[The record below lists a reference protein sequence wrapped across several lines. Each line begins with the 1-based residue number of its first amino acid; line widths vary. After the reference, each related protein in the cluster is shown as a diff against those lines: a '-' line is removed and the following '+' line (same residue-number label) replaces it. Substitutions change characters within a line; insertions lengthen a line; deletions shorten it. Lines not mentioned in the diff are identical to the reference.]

1 MFDILSACIGAAGVW
16 AYSKLKNS
24 KKLFSEK
31 ENDVNK
37 KIIDVNKNL
46 NKTSLPNSDIPD
58 YITNLINNHRNIFIT
73 GGAGTG
79 KSYLL
84 QQIKK
89 QYPSL
94 ILTSTTG
101 VSAININGQTIHSW
115 SGIGIANQTIN
126 TTVNKIKNNK
136 VTYKQIV
143 MCEML
148 AIDEI
153 SMLDSETMK
162 YIDTVLRKVREKNLP
177 FGGIQTILIGDFFQ
191 LPPVKKNLKDSD
203 FCFNSQTWKEL
214 NLAPVVLKEVKRQTD
229 KEFINMLNNLR
240 EGKTNLDD
248 LKIIWQREESVRDFV
263 KSKESQNILKLF
275 STNESADNYNLTQ
288 LATLDYKEYPFLS
301 EDKINWCND
310 NNECFEVE
318 NIDKNSDE
326 WKHFDKDCKAPL
338 KLQLKCDLKL
348 KTGCRVMLLHNLDVA
363 NGLAN
368 GSCGTV
374 VNIKPNEIDVLFD
387 GINKIVPIQRV
398 NFEITINSK
407 SKIIKRKN
415 EVGIEEEIEL
425 TKKKIV
431 RKQFPLRL
439 AYGITIHKSQ
449 GMTFDQLIVDCGKIF
464 ADGQAYVALSR
475 TRSLQGLYP
484 INFDNNKVVVNKTVL
499 DFYKKLDEHTIA
511 NSTKNIE
518 NIIKNVIKNH
528 QKLKITYQSNPNYK
542 NEITTRTIIPER
554 LELGLTLNKENRECN
569 IPFED
574 NVLYIVAF
582 CELRKEKRTF
592 RVEGI
597 QSIEIIK

>member
-248 LKIIWQREESVRDFV
+248 LKIIWQ
-263 KSKESQNILKLF
+263 
-275 STNESADNYNLTQ
+275 
-288 LATLDYKEYPFLS
+288 
-301 EDKINWCND
+301 
-310 NNECFEVE
+310 
-318 NIDKNSDE
+318 
-326 WKHFDKDCKAPL
+326 
-338 KLQLKCDLKL
+338 
-348 KTGCRVMLLHNLDVA
+348 
-363 NGLAN
+363 
-368 GSCGTV
+368 
-374 VNIKPNEIDVLFD
+374 
-387 GINKIVPIQRV
+387 
-398 NFEITINSK
+398 ITI
-407 SKIIKRKN
+407 R
-415 EVGIEEEIEL
+415 
-425 TKKKIV
+425 
-431 RKQFPLRL
+431 QQRL
-439 AYGITIHKSQ
+439 
-449 GMTFDQLIVDCGKIF
+449 
-464 ADGQAYVALSR
+464 
-475 TRSLQGLYP
+475 
-484 INFDNNKVVVNKTVL
+484 
-499 DFYKKLDEHTIA
+499 
-511 NSTKNIE
+511 
-518 NIIKNVIKNH
+518 
-528 QKLKITYQSNPNYK
+528 
-542 NEITTRTIIPER
+542 
-554 LELGLTLNKENRECN
+554 
-569 IPFED
+569 
-574 NVLYIVAF
+574 
-582 CELRKEKRTF
+582 
-592 RVEGI
+592 
-597 QSIEIIK
+597 